1 MLRKGIPRQS
11 GGPARNLTA
20 CESYMSAP
28 RKVSHHHSYVSYGV
42 CREAAQEQFS
52 PRSLLILDSCTELM
66 SRLTKRTS
74 RLLQGP
80 ELDLLHSVPFGSV
93 TAFKQSLPQG
103 FALTGAVWLG
113 F

>member
-20 CESYMSAP
+20 CESCMSAP

-42 CREAAQEQFS
+42 CREAAQEQLS
-52 PRSLLILDSCTELM
+52 PRSFLIFVFCTELV
-66 SRLTKRTS
+66 SRLTKRNS

-80 ELDLLHSVPFGSV
+80 ELDLLRSVPFGSV
-93 TAFKQSLPQG
+93 TACKQSPP
-103 FALTGAVWLG
+103 
-113 F
+113 